1 MTKFHFL
8 VAAALLITVVKP
20 IQATESSD
28 TRQPLYIIASG
39 PYPDLLEGDS
49 AWPGGIP
56 LVSAVR
62 LALKHINSNSAILQ
76 DYRLEALEDD
86 SGCRLPS
93 KALLSFHRKTFYSE
107 KNIVGIVGP
116 SCSGSTLLVAPLLSR
131 SGVSIIQIAPSASSP
146 AIQALNESTTFTM
159 ITPLSMVGAFIATMK
174 NNNWKL
180 LTIVYDAN
188 RLLFTEFQAEVS
200 KQILLEEDIKIANS
214 LIFLDGDTEAERLY
228 RVDDVRQGR
237 SRIVL
242 LLMEPVPALRFLCVA
257 YTEGL
262 YYPRYQWVL
271 LEKNYG
277 EFVVSLKP
285 FAYNGRQYNC
295 TAEELAVAA
304 NGAIISQFQ
313 LKQANDTIITP
324 NNIVF
329 LDYRKQLTV
338 EFNEHF
344 NEERV
349 QKAVHSTES
358 IYTLSQLTPQN
369 NWENLYYDAAWA
381 MGLALDAT
389 AKRGV
394 NLSEY
399 KYGQPNTTQI
409 LIEELLN
416 VDFEGSVGPVKFSE
430 DRTVRSPIVVSQL
443 WNNYSKVLRETV
455 VALFVRNRLYYINN
469 ETNFSY
475 IRDTFGEMEERV
487 HYSVGIILNLVTLTI
502 TLVAA
507 LSQTA
512 FIHWFKRKSVRATSP
527 EISHLIFSGC
537 YLFSIATIL
546 FTFQQTLSFDSANLR
561 QQYSIICNLITWCL
575 LMGFSLIFGTVFA
588 KVWRVFK
595 LFRHF
600 RNERPGLLLSDQ
612 SLVAAV
618 TVLVL
623 IDCVTCIIWSVYD
636 PWMLSKTLGEIHDI
650 DGEQIVITHLTC
662 SCDYDVY
669 WISVIAAYKGVIALL
684 LVVFSVLNRKI
695 HRKHFSHTKKV
706 NILVYSLTVLGGIGF
721 PLYFLLRGVT
731 IYVSFFIF
739 STFLLATIVMCCLV
753 LFLPPIWPIFSQK
766 INNSKFYSSTTT
778 PTTRSVFQ
786 SSTSI
791 ISLM

>member
-8 VAAALLITVVKP
+8 IAAALLISALKT
-20 IQATESSD
+20 IQTTESND
-28 TRQPLYIIASG
+28 TRQPLYVIASG

-62 LALKHINSNSAILQ
+62 LAFKHINSNSAILQ

-93 KALLSFHRKTFYSE
+93 KALLSFHHKNFYSG
-107 KNIVGIVGP
+107 KKVVGIVGP
-116 SCSGSTLLVAPLLSR
+116 GCSGSTLLVAPLLSR
-131 SGVSIIQIAPSASSP
+131 SSVSIIQIAPSATSP

-159 ITPLSMVGAFIATMK
+159 ITPLSMVGAFVATMK
-174 NNNWKL
+174 NNNWKQ

-200 KQILLEEDIKIANS
+200 KQILLEEDMKIVNS
-214 LIFLDGDTEAERLY
+214 LIFLDGDTEAERFY
-228 RVDDVRQGR
+228 RVDDVRQGH
-237 SRIVL
+237 SRVVL
-242 LLMEPVPALRFLCVA
+242 LLMEPVSAVRFLCVA
-257 YTEGL
+257 YNKGL

-271 LEKNYG
+271 LEKSYG
-277 EFVVSLKP
+277 EFVERLEK
-285 FAYNGRQYNC
+285 FAYNGRQYEC
-295 TAEELAVAA
+295 TTEQLAVAA

-313 LKQANDTIITP
+313 LKQANDTVITP
-324 NNIVF
+324 NNIAF
-329 LDYRKQLTV
+329 HDYRKQLTV
-338 EFNEHF
+338 EFKKHF
-344 NEERV
+344 DEERV
-349 QKAVHSTES
+349 QRAVHSTES
-358 IYTLSQLTPQN
+358 IYVLSQLTPKN

-381 MGLALDAT
+381 MGIALDAA

-443 WNNYSKVLRETV
+443 WRNNYSKGLRETV
-455 VALFVRNRLYYINN
+455 VALFVRNRLYYLNN
-469 ETNFSY
+469 ETDFSY
-475 IRDTFGEMEERV
+475 ISDTFGEMEDRV
-487 HYSVGIILNLVTLTI
+487 HYSVGIILNLITLAI
-502 TLVAA
+502 TLVTA
-507 LSQTA
+507 LLQIA
-512 FIHWFKRKSVRATSP
+512 FLHWFKRKSIRATSP

-546 FTFQQTLSFDSANLR
+546 FTCQQTLSFDSTILKL
-561 QQYSIICNLITWCL
+561 QYSIICNLITWCL
-575 LMGFSLIFGTVFA
+575 LLGFSLIFGTVFA

-600 RNERPGLLLSDQ
+600 RNERPGIFLSDQ

-618 TVLVL
+618 TVLVI
-623 IDCVTCIIWSVYD
+623 IDCVICIIWNAYD
-636 PWMLSKTLGEIHDI
+636 PWMLSKTFGEIHDI
-650 DGEQIVITHLTC
+650 GDEQIVVAHLTC
-662 SCDYDVY
+662 SCNYDIY
-669 WISVIAAYKGVIALL
+669 WIAVIAAYKGVIALL
-684 LVVFSVLNRKI
+684 LVIFSVLNRKI
-695 HRKHFSHTKKV
+695 HRKHFSHTKKINV
-706 NILVYSLTVLGGIGF
+706 FVYSLTVLGGIGF

-731 IYVSFFIF
+731 IYASFFIF
-739 STFLLATIVMCCLV
+739 STVLLATIVMCCV
-753 LFLPPIWPIFSQK
+753 MLFLPPIWPIIRHK
-766 INNSKFYSSTTT
+766 IDISKFSSSTV
-778 PTTRSVFQ
+778 PARPLLW
-786 SSTSI
+786 SSS
-791 ISLM
+791 